1 MSEARAADET
11 RRRRARRNPRRRAR
25 VAAVQALYRIGL
37 TGDDAE
43 TAISDFGAG
52 AADAPRMDRPFFDA
66 LVRGAAAQRP
76 AVDPA
81 IAAVLAEGWRFDRL
95 SETMRALLR
104 VAAFELSAAPTPAP
118 VAVGEYVDIAAGFF
132 DAAETGF
139 VNGVL
144 DRLARELR
152 AADG

>member
-1 MSEARAADET
+1 MSRAADET
-11 RRRRARRNPRRRAR
+11 RRRRARRHPRRRSR

-37 TGDDAE
+37 TGDGAE
-43 TAISDFGAG
+43 AAISDFEAG
-52 AADAPRMDRPFFDA
+52 AADMPRMDRPFFDA
-66 LVRGAAAQRP
+66 LVRGAAARRP

-104 VAAFELSAAPTPAP
+104 VAAFELSSARTPTA

-132 DAAETGF
+132 DSAETGF

-144 DRLARELR
+144 DRLAREFR
-152 AADG
+152 SVDG